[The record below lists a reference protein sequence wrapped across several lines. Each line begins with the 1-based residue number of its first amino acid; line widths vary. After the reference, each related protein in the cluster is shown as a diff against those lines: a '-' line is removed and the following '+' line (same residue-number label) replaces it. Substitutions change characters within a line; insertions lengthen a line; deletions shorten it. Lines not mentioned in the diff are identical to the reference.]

1 MRYST
6 FVASLVVAVAAVA
19 HAGITVSQLTNGSSV
34 PLNMRVVASASP
46 SSSSYRIS
54 AMQIVVNSVMVY
66 STSNSSLDTYVGVKS
81 GSNRVQVKAWDTSG
95 AYFEKLMYVT
105 GTSTTSTAGKKI
117 SDIDERTT
125 GWFSCDGCAGK
136 NGSGPDS
143 TYWRRTGRSSP
154 SIDGSSAEFFLGG
167 STPYANALWSQ
178 SLVTDGPT
186 IRNMRHFINDLY
198 FYYTNANAAQG
209 LEFNI
214 SQYIDSVGY
223 IYGMQ
228 CNIRSGAGPHWDI
241 SVPKD
246 YSKPLTLG
254 NMKWQN
260 TGIYCKPPTYKWNH
274 VTLEFERTSDNK
286 VKFISVTLNGV
297 KNYINVTVKARIAP
311 SDWKGL
317 GTHYQMNGNYRQED
331 YHTWVD
337 RYAVTYW

>member
-6 FVASLVVAVAAVA
+6 FVASLVVVVATVA
-19 HAGITVSQLTNGSSV
+19 HAGITVS
-34 PLNMRVVASASP
+34 
-46 SSSSYRIS
+46 
-54 AMQIVVNSVMVY
+54 
-66 STSNSSLDTYVGVKS
+66 
-81 GSNRVQVKAWDTSG
+81 

-105 GTSTTSTAGKKI
+105 GTSATSTAGKKI

-125 GWFSCDGCAGK
+125 GWFSCDACAGK
-136 NGSGPDS
+136 NGSGPGS
-143 TYWRRTGRSSP
+143 TYWMRTGRSSP
-154 SIDGSSAEFFLGG
+154 SIDGDSAEFFLGG
-167 STPYANALWSQ
+167 STPYANALWSRN
-178 SLVTDGPT
+178 LVTDGPT

-198 FYYTNANAAQG
+198 FYYTNANAVQG

-223 IYGMQ
+223 IYGVQ

-286 VKFISVTLNGV
+286 VKYISVTLNGV
-297 KNYINVTVKARIAP
+297 KNYINVAVKARIAP

-317 GTHYQMNGNYRQED
+317 RTHYQMNGNYQQED

-337 RYAVTYW
+337 RYTVTYW